1 MTEDEKMQV
10 AVFRFSV
17 IGDFVNGSQMTRAQK
32 RHFLQE
38 KCLRKWNIPFSTKTR
53 ISKSTIHR
61 WIRLYNDGDL
71 KSLYPD
77 SRIDKGKSRSMD
89 EDTCCAIIRLRRE
102 MPDATAAHLIAVLT
116 ERRLIPDGIE
126 LYLSN
131 VYRLLHQ
138 NNLMHLTEHKP
149 VDRRK
154 FEAELPKDLWQS
166 DVMHGPKVEADGKM
180 RKTYLIAI
188 IDDHSRLIT
197 YGQFY
202 LSENLTCYLNA
213 FEKALAKRGLPR
225 KLYVDNG
232 AAFRSKHLEYIT
244 ASSGIHLIH
253 AKPYKPQGKGKIER
267 FFRTVRGQ
275 FIVGF
280 KGATLD
286 EINEAFSSWLNTYHQ
301 RKHGSTG
308 QTPLYRFTSQMHCL
322 RSAPY
327 NLTDYFRRVAMRKI
341 NKDRT
346 ITLNG
351 RLFEGPVPLIGK
363 RVELLYHESEPES
376 VEVRY
381 QNKSFGI
388 IRPVNLHVNCSVKR
402 DKNNNPQIHVNNHT
416 KSYRSGKLWSSQR
429 SNQNE

>member
-53 ISKSTIHR
+53 ISKSTIR
-61 WIRLYNDGDL
+61 RIRLYNDGDL

-149 VDRRK
+149 V
-154 FEAELPKDLWQS
+154 
-166 DVMHGPKVEADGKM
+166 
-180 RKTYLIAI
+180 
-188 IDDHSRLIT
+188 
-197 YGQFY
+197 
-202 LSENLTCYLNA
+202 
-213 FEKALAKRGLPR
+213 
-225 KLYVDNG
+225 
-232 AAFRSKHLEYIT
+232 
-244 ASSGIHLIH
+244 
-253 AKPYKPQGKGKIER
+253 
-267 FFRTVRGQ
+267 
-275 FIVGF
+275 
-280 KGATLD
+280 
-286 EINEAFSSWLNTYHQ
+286 
-301 RKHGSTG
+301 
-308 QTPLYRFTSQMHCL
+308 
-322 RSAPY
+322 
-327 NLTDYFRRVAMRKI
+327 
-341 NKDRT
+341 
-346 ITLNG
+346 
-351 RLFEGPVPLIGK
+351 
-363 RVELLYHESEPES
+363 
-376 VEVRY
+376 
-381 QNKSFGI
+381 
-388 IRPVNLHVNCSVKR
+388 NLHVNCSVKR